1 MGRILA
7 KQWEG
12 VSLSDRGSLSAQ
24 FYEHHQSDIQKTVQ
38 SVCSHLSHPLP
49 AHHAALSGD
58 SPQYMLQ
65 ALHLLYRLVP
75 ASGDQRIGA
84 ASRVD
89 SVIYGEEDRVR
100 TIEWSRRNR
109 PQRAWLIIIL
119 KLQITNYFYIR
130 YFIHPC
136 TVVGWSSGS
145 FTLSS

>member
-1 MGRILA
+1 M
-7 KQWEG
+7 
-12 VSLSDRGSLSAQ
+12 SDRGSLSAQ

-109 PQRAWLIIIL
+109 PQRA
-119 KLQITNYFYIR
+119 
-130 YFIHPC
+130 
-136 TVVGWSSGS
+136 
-145 FTLSS
+145 